1 MVSPQGTGD
10 LGTLGVEEVPSVYS
24 GLVPLSRSRS
34 RAPLPSHEKSFL
46 DVSSGRAA
54 TTSSPPVMLV

>member
-46 DVSSGRAA
+46 V
-54 TTSSPPVMLV
+54 